1 MDQSK
6 KVLLIEDE
14 VFISDLYKRI
24 LNDAGIMVEEAF
36 DGEQG
41 LQKAKEEGVGV
52 ILLDIMLPGLNG
64 IEVLRRLKS
73 DAATSQIPVVLLT
86 NLGQPSVVKM
96 AFDLGAQGYL
106 LKVKTSPAALVKCV
120 RDFLQNPRLKVNF
133 DTLDLD

>member
-1 MDQSK
+1 MDQAK

-24 LNDAGIMVEEAF
+24 LNDAGIMVEEAL
-36 DGEQG
+36 DGKEG
-41 LQKAKEEGVGV
+41 LQKAKEAGVGL

-64 IEVLRRLKS
+64 IEVLRKLKS
-73 DAATSQIPVVLLT
+73 ETATSSIPIVLLT
-86 NLGQPSVVKM
+86 NLGQKSVVKT
-96 AFDLGAQGYL
+96 AFDSGAQGYL

-120 RDFLQNPRLKVNF
+120 RDFLRNPRLKVNF